1 MGKSDKLSKKEK
13 GFVKDYVKTGH
24 GTQSALNNYDT
35 DDEKVAGVIA
45 SQNLAKLK
53 IQEAIKSI
61 AERIP
66 DELLERVH
74 LEGLQAS
81 DKHIVDGEVIAEKP
95 DYAVRHKYL
104 DSAYKLKGSY
114 APEKSTA
121 LNLNIKGDIKDF
133 NELDAVREKYEE
145 ELKQKLN
152 EA

>member
-1 MGKSDKLSKKEK
+1 VVKLTKKEK

-35 DDEKVAGVIA
+35 DDENVAGVIA
-45 SQNLAKLK
+45 SENLRKPK

-66 DELLERVH
+66 DELLEKVH
-74 LEGLQAS
+74 LEGLNAS
-81 DKHIVDGEVIAEKP
+81 ERIIRDGEVLAEKP

-114 APEKSTA
+114 APEKSQA
-121 LNLNIKGDIKDF
+121 LNLNIKADVKDF
-133 NELDAVREKYEE
+133 NELDVIREKYEE
-145 ELKQKLN
+145 ELKQTLTG
-152 EA
+152 EAI